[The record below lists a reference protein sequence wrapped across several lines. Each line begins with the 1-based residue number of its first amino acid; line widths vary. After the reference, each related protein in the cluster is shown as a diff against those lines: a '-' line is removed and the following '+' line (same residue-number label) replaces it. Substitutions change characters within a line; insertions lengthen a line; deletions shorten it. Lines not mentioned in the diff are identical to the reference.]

1 MNLFGGYSPAADD
14 EQTDILLETAKV
26 RIERIVSTGQV
37 SPPGFWYDQDEDE
50 WVTVLEGEAELTTE
64 TEVIPLKK
72 GDSYFLP
79 AGLRHRVSYTS
90 TEPPCIW
97 LCVFSGGRA

>member
-1 MNLFGGYSPAADD
+1 MNLFEGCAPAADE
-14 EQTDILLETAKV
+14 EQVDILLENRDV

-50 WVTVLEGEAELTTE
+50 WVTVLEGEAVLSTE
-64 TEVIPLKK
+64 SEVIPLKK
-72 GDSYFLP
+72 GDSVFLP
-79 AGLRHRVSYTS
+79 AGMRHRVSFTS

-97 LCVFSGGRA
+97 LCVFSGGKG